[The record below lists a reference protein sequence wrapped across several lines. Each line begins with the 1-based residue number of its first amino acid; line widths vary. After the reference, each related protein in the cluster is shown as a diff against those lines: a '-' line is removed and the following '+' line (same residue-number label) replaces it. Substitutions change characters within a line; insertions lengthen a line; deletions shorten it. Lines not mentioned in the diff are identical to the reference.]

1 MLGSRAAM
9 AVGLVEARHLA
20 VEGAFGGAS
29 LGRAFRRRLAEE
41 DDRADELVGALA
53 RCSRQQLNLV
63 PIVAWLDPRP
73 WRHPRTP
80 LLTPVSSSRGG
91 AL

>member
-41 DDRADELVGALA
+41 DDRADQLVRALP
-53 RCSRQQLNLV
+53 RRPRQECDLAPVLGRRNL
-63 PIVAWLDPRP
+63 R
-73 WRHPRTP
+73 
-80 LLTPVSSSRGG
+80 S
-91 AL
+91 